1 VAIVTGGARGIGLGI
16 ARCLRAEGWR
26 LVLCGR
32 RGGEEVREVVEGLG
46 GEALYVSA
54 DVSVAADRA
63 RLVSE
68 ALDRF
73 GGVNLLVNNA
83 GIAPR
88 VRADLLEATEESF
101 EEVLRTNLQGP
112 YFLTQLVAR
121 QMIAQRAAQPGFRG
135 LIVNVTSISAT
146 VASTNRGEYCVS
158 KAGLAM
164 ATRLFAARLGEHE
177 IPVFEVRP
185 GVVATD
191 MTEAAKDRYDALL
204 AEGLA
209 PQRRWGRPEDVGR
222 TVAALARGDFPY
234 STGAVIMVDG
244 GLTIARL

>member
-1 VAIVTGGARGIGLGI
+1 
-16 ARCLRAEGWR
+16 
-26 LVLCGR
+26 
-32 RGGEEVREVVEGLG
+32 
-46 GEALYVSA
+46 
-54 DVSVAADRA
+54 
-63 RLVSE
+63 
-68 ALDRF
+68 
-73 GGVNLLVNNA
+73 
-83 GIAPR
+83 
-88 VRADLLEATEESF
+88 
-101 EEVLRTNLQGP
+101 
-112 YFLTQLVAR
+112 
-121 QMIAQRAAQPGFRG
+121 MIAQRAVQPDFRG

-146 VASTNRGEYCVS
+146 VASPNRGEYCVS

-191 MTEAAKDRYDALL
+191 MTESAKDRYNALL
-204 AEGLA
+204 ADGLA

-222 TVAALARGDFPY
+222 AVAALARGDFPY